1 MRKYLTRWRYKTQP
15 YSLGERLQIAAAWV
29 VPIVAGWGFLGWAIS
44 RAIR

>member
-1 MRKYLTRWRYKTQP
+1 MNYFTRRRYRTSP
-15 YSLGERLQIAAAWV
+15 HTLGERLQIAAAWV